1 MPEPG
6 FFKTATFG
14 GFDKKSVLYY
24 IDTLNEN
31 FQNTE
36 KEYQEKLEGFG
47 KAQESQLAHIRSLE
61 AQLAEQNAKLET
73 VAAHLEQEREVA
85 RQAQEQISQ
94 LEAQNR
100 TIEKQLSDGAREIEI
115 QLERNR
121 QLQFRAESLDYK
133 SKKYDE
139 ISNQIGD
146 TIIEARQNADHIVA
160 AAHTQAQEIA
170 MAAQQRMNSFY
181 SELGS
186 FKGDASRLRK
196 SIEEILFVLNDRI
209 DVMQEVVGQV
219 EKRFSPEELSLIY
232 TQEEPQP
239 FETPADQAGY
249 LGGNTDANMEH

>member
-47 KAQESQLAHIRSLE
+47 KAQESQRAHIRSLE

-73 VAAHLEQEREVA
+73 VAAQLEQEREVA

-100 TIEKQLSDGAREIEI
+100 TLEKQLSDGAREIEI